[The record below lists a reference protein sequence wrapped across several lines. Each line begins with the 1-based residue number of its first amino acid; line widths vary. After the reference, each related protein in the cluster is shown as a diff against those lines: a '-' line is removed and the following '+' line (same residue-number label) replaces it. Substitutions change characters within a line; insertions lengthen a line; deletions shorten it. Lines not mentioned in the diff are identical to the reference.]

1 MADTKK
7 CTGKTSRKYAGMW
20 LCCALGVTL
29 CLLSACAS
37 SPRQK
42 ASALGQEQ
50 GFSVRLFSTKL
61 FTLCGLLR
69 PGLSSHSKIL
79 RVYIE
84 GDGHAWE
91 SRTRPSTN
99 PTPRNPV
106 ALRLAMADPGADTVL
121 YLARPCQYVQG
132 EDWRQCSK
140 RYWTSARLGP
150 EVMKSLDAAITLAKS
165 DCGAEQVILVGFSGG
180 GGAAAPVPVLR

>member
-1 MADTKK
+1 
-7 CTGKTSRKYAGMW
+7 MW

-42 ASALGQEQ
+42 ASALAQEQ
-50 GFSVRLFSTKL
+50 GFSEHLFSTKL
-61 FTLCGLLR
+61 FTLYGLLR
-69 PGLSSHSKIL
+69 PGLSSDSKIL

-91 SRTRPSTN
+91 SRTRPSAD
-99 PTPRNPV
+99 PTPRNAV
-106 ALRLAMADPGADTVL
+106 TLRLAMADPGPGPVL
-121 YLARPCQYVQG
+121 YLARPCQYIQG
-132 EDWRQCSK
+132 DDRRLGSK

-150 EVMKSLDAAITLAKS
+150 EVMNSFDAEL
-165 DCGAEQVILVGFSGG
+165 
-180 GGAAAPVPVLR
+180 P

>member
-7 CTGKTSRKYAGMW
+7 CTGKTSRKCAGLW

-50 GFSVRLFSTKL
+50 GFSERLFSTKL

-69 PGLSSHSKIL
+69 PGLSSDSKIL

-84 GDGHAWE
+84 GDGHAW
-91 SRTRPSTN
+91 SLAPGHLQ
-99 PTPRNPV
+99 TPRRAIPW
-106 ALRLAMADPGADTVL
+106 
-121 YLARPCQYVQG
+121 PCAWLWLIRGRIPCFIWRDHANMFRAKIGDSVQ
-132 EDWRQCSK
+132 
-140 RYWTSARLGP
+140 SATGHQRGLGQ
-150 EVMKSLDAAITLAKS
+150 K
-165 DCGAEQVILVGFSGG
+165 
-180 GGAAAPVPVLR
+180 

>member
-1 MADTKK
+1 MAEQQLNQFAKES
-7 CTGKTSRKYAGMW
+7 KTME
-20 LCCALGVTL
+20 GV
-29 CLLSACAS
+29 SACAS

-50 GFSVRLFSTKL
+50 GFSERLFSTKL

-132 EDWRQCSK
+132 EDRRQCSN
-140 RYWTSARLGP
+140 RYWTSFNR
-150 EVMKSLDAAITLAKS
+150 IILALP
-165 DCGAEQVILVGFSGG
+165 CVVNCNNLM
-180 GGAAAPVPVLR
+180 